1 MFPVIRW
8 GNLQSPANWL
18 DPVQVT
24 VLIDISVYYF
34 RRRSSSAWAKKA
46 LAVFKISL
54 ARRNSLTSRSRSL
67 IRFCSSLVTPGRT
80 PASISARLTQPTRVD
95 GAHPNFG
102 PIEALA
108 AHNDLYSWRFS

>member
-34 RRRSSSAWAKKA
+34 RRPSSSAWAKKA

-67 IRFCSSLVTPGRT
+67 MRFCSSLVTPGRK
-80 PASISARLTQPTRVD
+80 PASISARLTQRSEERRVGKECGTGRWTYD
-95 GAHPNFG
+95 EGQRDA
-102 PIEALA
+102 
-108 AHNDLYSWRFS
+108 RK